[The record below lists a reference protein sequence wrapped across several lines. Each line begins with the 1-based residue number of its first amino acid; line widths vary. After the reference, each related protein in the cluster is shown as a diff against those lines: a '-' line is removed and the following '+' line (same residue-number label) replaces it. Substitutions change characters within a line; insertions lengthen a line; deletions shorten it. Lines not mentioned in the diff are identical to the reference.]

1 MNVSGDIKCGSN
13 SNNIVDNCVE
23 IGNIESYTQICGD
36 QFSSLKVG
44 DITTHGGYGVAIG
57 DIKDGGDGIMI
68 SSIDVGGHAV

>member
-1 MNVSGDIKCGSN
+1 MDVSGNVKCGSD

-23 IGNIESYTQICGD
+23 IGDITTYTKVCSD

-68 SSIDVGGHAV
+68 SSINVGGHAV